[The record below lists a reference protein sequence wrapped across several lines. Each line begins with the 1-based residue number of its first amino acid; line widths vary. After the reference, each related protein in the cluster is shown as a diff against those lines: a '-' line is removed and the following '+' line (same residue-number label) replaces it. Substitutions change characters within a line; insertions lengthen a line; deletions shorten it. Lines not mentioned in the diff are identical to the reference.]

1 MVTPINFDD
10 YEDDDVRS
18 PVTLARVILTNKL
31 MEHLIEELGER
42 LFAVRKVVQS
52 AQEETKKDDPHHG
65 VYDAV
70 LRLLD
75 QKINTNL
82 WKMGDDIDDEQT

>member
-18 PVTLARVILTNKL
+18 PVTLARVILTNKI

-52 AQEETKKDDPHHG
+52 AQ
-65 VYDAV
+65 
-70 LRLLD
+70 
-75 QKINTNL
+75 
-82 WKMGDDIDDEQT
+82 

>member
-1 MVTPINFDD
+1 MDTPVNFDD

-18 PVTLARVILTNKL
+18 PITLARVILTNKI

-42 LFAVRKVVQS
+42 LFAVRKIVHS
-52 AQEETKKDDPHHG
+52 ALDETKKDDVHRG
-65 VYDAV
+65 VYEAI

-75 QKINTNL
+75 QKISTNL
-82 WKMGDDIDDEQT
+82 WKIGEDIDDE